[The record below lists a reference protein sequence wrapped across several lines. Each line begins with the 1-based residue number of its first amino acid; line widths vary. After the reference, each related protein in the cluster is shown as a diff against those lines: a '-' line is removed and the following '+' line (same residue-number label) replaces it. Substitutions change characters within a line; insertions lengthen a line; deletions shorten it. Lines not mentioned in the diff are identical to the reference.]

1 MYLEDELLQQLWDLG
16 KTPINLSVLKKYIE
30 SYDNE
35 SDRNLLIAGFAEGFR
50 LQYTGPRLSLNKNK
64 KISAKINK
72 LETLDKL

>member
-1 MYLEDELLQQLWDLG
+1 VYLEDELLQQLWDLG

-50 LQYTGPRLSLNKNK
+50 LQLSPIAVEATHPRDTLNSN
-64 KISAKINK
+64 
-72 LETLDKL
+72 L